1 MVTLILRCC
10 RWITQT
16 SAGAVEITSWLLIFL
31 YCVNLY
37 VFSTS
42 LPPDIAI
49 RSSMNLFKVLLV
61 PSLFTSSCVSGQRY
75 SDGYRLRRL
84 AALLNIS
91 SWPWYCLSWLC
102 YLLDSGS
109 VVQHDHSSLPLHP
122 RDSGL
127 NCDAYRCNPM
137 HTRTDPIGAH
147 LGLCGWRKSTGNETE
162 NQYLYLHIYLGLAL
176 PKGFHIFTPILRFKG
191 SSLVLKT

>member
-137 HTRTDPIGAH
+137 HTRTDPIGVH
-147 LGLCGWRKSTGNETE
+147 LVCVVEGSQLEMKQKTSTCTYTSTLGWPCQKVST
-162 NQYLYLHIYLGLAL
+162 YS
-176 PKGFHIFTPILRFKG
+176 PRFYA
-191 SSLVLKT
+191 SRVLV